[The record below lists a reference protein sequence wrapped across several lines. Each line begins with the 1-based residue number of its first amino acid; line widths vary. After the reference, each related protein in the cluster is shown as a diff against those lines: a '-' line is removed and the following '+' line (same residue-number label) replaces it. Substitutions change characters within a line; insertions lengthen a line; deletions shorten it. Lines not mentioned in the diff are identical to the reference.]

1 MSHLTITS
9 LSHQGLGFTTRG
21 HTHGQPAREKVSHV
35 ANYKKNPNQNYNE
48 VSPQTSH
55 NGHHLKNLQTT
66 NAGEDVEKRE
76 PSYTVGGNVN

>member
-1 MSHLTITS
+1 MGRRSKYTVL
-9 LSHQGLGFTTRG
+9 QRG

-76 PSYTVGGNVN
+76 PSYTVGGNVNW